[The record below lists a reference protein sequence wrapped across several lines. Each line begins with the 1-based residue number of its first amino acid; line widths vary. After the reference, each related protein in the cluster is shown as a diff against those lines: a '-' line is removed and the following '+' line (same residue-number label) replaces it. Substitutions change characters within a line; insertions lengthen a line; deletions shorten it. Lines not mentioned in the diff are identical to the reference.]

1 MTSRLVTTKAVPGS
15 PEWLKIITASK
26 IPSILGI
33 SRFKSQFSLWHEM
46 AGTVTPEPIGKA
58 QQDDFDYG
66 HAAELAAAEYWRYKN
81 PGWKLSRA
89 EVQYTND
96 ELGFPNAATVDAR
109 GSRGSKRRGVE
120 KKTARDLAEWGDD
133 GSGEV
138 PADYTAQVIWQQIV
152 TGWLDPSDVVLW
164 PQYGKPKIYTIAH
177 DPVVAEL
184 ILGRVREWNASLA
197 AGIPPELDDSISTYA
212 TVRRLHPDI
221 DGTEVQISAEQAF
234 DYLADDGELKALT
247 NRHRGRKTSVL
258 NTMGNAKYAMCG
270 DLKIAE
276 RRPGKGGNISL
287 YANTKLDP
295 ASILNPETVKELSA

>member
-46 AGTVTPEPIGKA
+46 AGTVTSEPIGKA

-81 PGWKLSRA
+81 PGWKLSRG

-96 ELGFPNAATVDAR
+96 ALGFPNAATVDAR

-184 ILGRVREWNASLA
+184 ILDRVREWNASLA
-197 AGIPPELDDSISTYA
+197 AGIPPELDDSLSTYA

-221 DGTEVQISAEQAF
+221 DDREVQLDPNLAH
-234 DYLADDGELKALT
+234 DYLTTVAEEKDVAKRLT
-247 NRHRGRKTSVL
+247 GVKSRVLDAMAGARTAKTGGLLIATRG
-258 NTMGNAKYAMCG
+258 
-270 DLKIAE
+270 
-276 RRPGKGGNISL
+276 PHGKGIALKSNMKADAAEIER
-287 YANTKLDP
+287 P
-295 ASILNPETVKELSA
+295 AA

>member
-15 PEWLKIITASK
+15 PAWLKIVTASK

-46 AGTVTPEPIGKA
+46 AGTVTSEPIGKA

-96 ELGFPNAATVDAR
+96 ALGFPNAATVDAR

-133 GSGEV
+133 GTGEV
-138 PADYTAQVIWQQIV
+138 PVDYTAQVIWQQIV

-184 ILGRVREWNASLA
+184 ILDRVREWNASLA

-221 DGTEVQISAEQAF
+221 DDREVQLDPDLAH
-234 DYLADDGELKALT
+234 DYLTTVSEEKDVAKRLTGVKSRVLDAMAGARTAKAGGL
-247 NRHRGRKTSVL
+247 L
-258 NTMGNAKYAMCG
+258 
-270 DLKIAE
+270 IAT
-276 RRPGKGGNISL
+276 RSPHGKGIALKS
-287 YANTKLDP
+287 NTKADP
-295 ASILNPETVKELSA
+295 AEIERPAA

>member
-15 PEWLKIITASK
+15 PAWLKIVTASK

-46 AGTVTPEPIGKA
+46 AGTVTSEPIGKA

-96 ELGFPNAATVDAR
+96 ALGFPNAATVDAR

-133 GSGEV
+133 GTGEV

-164 PQYGKPKIYTIAH
+164 PQYGKPKIYTLAH

-184 ILGRVREWNASLA
+184 ILDRVREWNASLA

-221 DGTEVQISAEQAF
+221 DDREVQLDPDLAH
-234 DYLADDGELKALT
+234 DYLTTVSEEKDVAKRLTGVKSRVLDAMAGARTAKAGGL
-247 NRHRGRKTSVL
+247 L
-258 NTMGNAKYAMCG
+258 
-270 DLKIAE
+270 IAT
-276 RRPGKGGNISL
+276 RSPHGKGIALKS
-287 YANTKLDP
+287 NTKADP
-295 ASILNPETVKELSA
+295 AEIERPAA